1 MNPGRRAVLAVALL
15 GTTALMSG
23 CGVIKEGINAISA
36 TTTTVAGAQ
45 PAPGGG
51 SPNANA
57 VVCSTER
64 NVFELAVES
73 FTILKGEPPASEA
86 ALVPDWLRAESPLF
100 DLAPDGTVIPAPGAG
115 C

>member
-1 MNPGRRAVLAVALL
+1 MNAGRRAVLAVALL
-15 GTTALMSG
+15 GTTALMTG
-23 CGVIKEGINAISA
+23 CGVIEEGIDAISA

-57 VVCSTER
+57 VVCATER

-73 FTILKGEPPASEA
+73 YTILKGAAPVSEA
-86 ALVPDWLRAESPLF
+86 SMVPDWLRAESPLF